1 MRRVVATAN
10 IRIILLLASFANL
23 VAFYSFSVS
32 SSGGNWL
39 SEVEQKVGD
48 EVCHLSSFFDKQM
61 IFTLY
66 SAWRRDAHV
75 VQKAPWGWSRR

>member
-1 MRRVVATAN
+1 
-10 IRIILLLASFANL
+10 LACFANF

-61 IFTLY
+61 IFTL
-66 SAWRRDAHV
+66 
-75 VQKAPWGWSRR
+75 